1 MQVQRAWLK
10 PGVWGAVIDSI
21 LTMIVGFS
29 WGGWTTSSTAL
40 QVTMKQADAAITAA
54 LIPICLAGEK
64 ADVARAKKLG
74 ELTAITSSREQ
85 TEFVMKTGW
94 ATFPGQA
101 DPNRA
106 VAEGCVAAL
115 LKTAAASSASDFR
128 A

>member
-1 MQVQRAWLK
+1 MKVQTALLK
-10 PGVWGAVIDSI
+10 SGAWGAVIGSI
-21 LTMIVGFS
+21 ITMIVGFS

-40 QVTMKQADAAITAA
+40 QVTMKQADAAVTAA
-54 LIPICLAGEK
+54 LVPICLAGEK

-74 ELTAITSSREQ
+74 ELTAITSSWEQ

-106 VAEGCVAAL
+106 VAEACAAGV
-115 LKTAAASSASDFR
+115 LKTAAAK
-128 A
+128 